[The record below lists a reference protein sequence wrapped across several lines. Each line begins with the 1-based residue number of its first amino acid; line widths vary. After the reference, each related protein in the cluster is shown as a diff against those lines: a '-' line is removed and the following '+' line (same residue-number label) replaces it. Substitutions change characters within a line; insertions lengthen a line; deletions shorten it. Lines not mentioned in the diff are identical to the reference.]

1 MSFKDFL
8 VELGKLIHD
17 RSIISCVYPRLV
29 ALEAVNE
36 LTTLNYSNPG
46 LISTSGDAVLNHL
59 KASPHPAVVFLTEH
73 LFDGSG
79 LELIH
84 SLANSTLDHRF
95 ILILTDNHA
104 LDPETVQNH
113 SLSGVVLD
121 HNIGGPTCVLVEALR
136 AVNRNQQ
143 FIDPELNQKNTKT
156 AINIPKILSNRELQV
171 LQLAASGMSNKE
183 LAAELYIAP
192 TTARDHMQS
201 VMRKLQVNTRTAAAV
216 AGLKL
221 GLLEK

>member
-8 VELGKLIHD
+8 VELGKLIHH

-46 LISTSGDAVLNHL
+46 LISTSGNAVLNHL
-59 KASPHPAVVFLTEH
+59 EASPHPAVVFVTEH